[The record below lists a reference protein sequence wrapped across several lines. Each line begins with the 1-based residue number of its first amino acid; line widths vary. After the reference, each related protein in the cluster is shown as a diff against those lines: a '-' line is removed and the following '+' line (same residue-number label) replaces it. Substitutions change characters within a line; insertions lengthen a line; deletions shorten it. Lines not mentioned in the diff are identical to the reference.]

1 MLPPRLS
8 FGCDHYD
15 ITDIN
20 LQDSLNPC
28 KGHDSDNISIKIKRI
43 CEKFI
48 IYVVFK
54 GFWKDQI
61 YSEFITHIFSEKE
74 TKKWPRKN
82 H

>member
-20 LQDSLNPC
+20 LQDLLNPC
-28 KGHDSDNISIKIKRI
+28 KGHGSDNISIKIKRI

-48 IYVVFK
+48 IQVVFK
-54 GFWKDQI
+54 GF
-61 YSEFITHIFSEKE
+61 
-74 TKKWPRKN
+74 
-82 H
+82 

>member
-1 MLPPRLS
+1 MLPSRLS

-28 KGHDSDNISIKIKRI
+28 KGRGSDDILIKIKRI

-48 IYVVFK
+48 IQVVFK
-54 GFWKDQI
+54 GF
-61 YSEFITHIFSEKE
+61 
-74 TKKWPRKN
+74 
-82 H
+82 